1 MNDYE
6 LERRINRTLACP
18 LLTPE
23 LVVGAC
29 DELSSRIRSGCFD
42 EVIRQMGLETVITKK
57 KTEEAARILSRSFLL
72 DKLTTELGPDLFNP
86 KRYPLGVLL
95 HIGAGNMDGLSAYSV
110 VEGLLAGNINL
121 LKLPG
126 EERGISRLLLRELVR
141 IEPELRDYVYIYDI
155 PSANKRELKKLAD
168 LSDAVVV
175 WGGDEAVRAVR
186 QLAEPSVK
194 LIEWGHKISFAYVT
208 EAGMR
213 EDELAGLACHMVE
226 TGQLLCSSCQGI
238 YLDTEDQEEAQAFC
252 ERFLG
257 LLRQAAAAKRRE
269 AGETAKNTLRAYS
282 AWLES
287 ACYTENDIYRSGGVS
302 VILSGNPEP
311 EASLF
316 HGNCWV
322 KLLPRERIIETL
334 RKKKGYLQTVG
345 LLCADE
351 EREALSGLF
360 GRAGAVRIRGGADM
374 SETFKGEAHDGE
386 YPLRRYSKIVCQRR
400 F

>member
-1 MNDYE
+1 MYDYE
-6 LERRINRTLACP
+6 LERRINRTLAGP
-18 LLTPE
+18 PLTPE

-29 DELSSRIRSGCFD
+29 DELSARIRFGYFD
-42 EVIRQMGLETVITKK
+42 EVIRQMGLESVITKK
-57 KTEEAARILSRSFLL
+57 KADDAARLL
-72 DKLTTELGPDLFNP
+72 CRDVLLEKLTAELGTDLFNP
-86 KRYPLGVLL
+86 RRYPLGVLL

-141 IEPELRDYVYIYDI
+141 IEPALRDYIYVYDL
-155 PSANKRELKKLAD
+155 PSARQKELKRLAD
-168 LSDAVVV
+168 LADAVVV

-186 QLAEPSVK
+186 QLVEPSVK

-208 EAGMR
+208 EAGM
-213 EDELAGLACHMVE
+213 DEEQLAGLARHMVE

-238 YLDTEDQEEAQAFC
+238 YLDTEDRELGREFC
-252 ERFLG
+252 GRFLE
-257 LLRQAAAAKRRE
+257 LLKRAAAGAERK

-287 ACYTENDIYRSGGVS
+287 ACYTEDDIYRSGGVS
-302 VILSGNPEP
+302 VMLSENPVP
-311 EASLF
+311 EISLL

-322 KLLPRERIIETL
+322 KLLPRTRLIETL

-345 LLCADE
+345 LLCADT
-351 EREALSGLF
+351 EREELSRLLC
-360 GRAGAVRIRGGADM
+360 RAGAVRIRGAADM

-386 YPLRRYSKIVCQRR
+386 YPLRRYSKIVC
-400 F
+400 